1 MYINPEK
8 YVVTYKVLE
17 GGIYH
22 QYFLSKHSHLDDEDC
37 VPDMTDNIDEAFIFT
52 DMNIAF
58 NVLYNLP
65 LELWQLCWV
74 YRVEYAFKEVWM

>member
-1 MYINPEK
+1 MYINSEK

-22 QYFLSKHSHLDDEDC
+22 QYFLSKYSHLDDVAC

-52 DMNIAF
+52 DMNIVF
-58 NVLYNLP
+58 DLLYNLP
-65 LELWQLCWV
+65 LEVRKLCRV
-74 YRVEYAFKEVWM
+74 YRVGYAFKEVWM